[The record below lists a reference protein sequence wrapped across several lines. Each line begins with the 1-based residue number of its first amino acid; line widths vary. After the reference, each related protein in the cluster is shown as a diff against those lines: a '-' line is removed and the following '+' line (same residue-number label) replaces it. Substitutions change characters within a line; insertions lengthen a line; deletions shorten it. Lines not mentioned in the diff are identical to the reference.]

1 MPVDEN
7 GNVAQNQWAFYPL
20 FPMIARL
27 LSTVT
32 GINVGT
38 AGVTVSLAMGL
49 SAVLLVR
56 KLILTVWPGSATAVP
71 WVLFTAPLV
80 LAAYPAAGFFNTAYS
95 DATALAVVMVMLM
108 LVLLTSKQYAW
119 LCLFDLARPIAPPH
133 GVVVIVHFW
142 PQIIGAWR
150 RDRVLPWRPIG
161 WFTVIGFA
169 CVLSAALWSIIAA
182 VVTGQPTALFE
193 TQASWPRPGNADPSI
208 PFSVWIATRGGVV
221 IGLAT
226 LAALLATFVVAF
238 RINRLRL
245 FGPEIYAWTLAYI
258 TFGFAAIGSTPS
270 TLKVCLPPL
279 KNTGTLEP

>member
-1 MPVDEN
+1 
-7 GNVAQNQWAFYPL
+7 
-20 FPMIARL
+20 MIARL
-27 LSTVT
+27 LATVT
-32 GINVGT
+32 GISAGT
-38 AGVTVSLAMGL
+38 AGVIVSLLMGL
-49 SAVLLVR
+49 AAVLLFR

-95 DATALAVVMVMLM
+95 DATALAVVMLM
-108 LVLLTSKQYAW
+108 LVLLTSKRYAW
-119 LCLFDLARPIAPPH
+119 LCLVVLVLGLARPIAPPV

-142 PQIIGAWR
+142 PQIVGAWR
-150 RDRVLPWRPIG
+150 RDRVVPWRPIG

-169 CVLSAALWSIIAA
+169 CVLSAALWPIIAA
-182 VVTGQPTALFE
+182 VVTGEPTALFE

-226 LAALLATFVVAF
+226 LAALLAIFAVLF
-238 RINRLRL
+238 RVNRLHP

-258 TFGFAAIGSTPS
+258 TFLLRPSARVLLRRGSSCPRSAFTFS
-270 TLKVCLPPL
+270 LRCLCADGGSRL
-279 KNTGTLEP
+279 SC